1 MVAAADLK
9 VAARKHSKGA
19 DLDQI
24 GQRGKLYLVVG
35 AGPVGEGACG
45 FGFFVD
51 AIALFDL
58 RYMLVVSVSFFDSGL
73 DQAVLREKRYLAV
86 GGGARRQRFV
96 RRARY
101 VQRCVRFSHTRGKDS
116 SAVPG
121 MFRDVFGLVS
131 NDAIVRAYGGKAT
144 GFLSSEVAEPGEG
157 AIRGGRLRDSCGM
170 RQ

>member
-73 DQAVLREKRYLAV
+73 DQAVLREKRYMAV
-86 GGGARRQRFV
+86 GGGAR
-96 RRARY
+96 
-101 VQRCVRFSHTRGKDS
+101 GKGS

-157 AIRGGRLRDSCGM
+157 AIRGGRLRDSCGV